1 MNLKNLNKEHRTRVG
16 AISQVIALLL
26 LMYLSSICHIG
37 YSSPFVPKRSLVNV
51 DRHTLPVTHKQHV
64 KRRARRLVVCV

>member
-26 LMYLSSICHIG
+26 LVYLSSICHIG
-37 YSSPFVPKRSLVNV
+37 SSSPFVPKRSLVNV
-51 DRHTLPVTHKQHV
+51 DRQYSTRNHV
-64 KRRARRLVVCV
+64 KRRAGRLVVCV